1 MGQSNREA
9 TILSSEK
16 ARVPERAPLLTLILT
31 CTILAIWNY
40 NRGLN
45 LWAGY
50 NLGGAVMALMAL
62 TFLWSGRMR
71 IPAFPLWIGYAT
83 TLLHFVGGSLGAADS
98 GPGPFCFEG
107 MQPGEWLCADGVN
120 GMYHVHPWWDKV
132 VHGMNSASAAIAWS
146 FAWRRVSDH
155 NGWEISSRMIAGI
168 CFSLTVAIGMGYEVY
183 EFFGKVF
190 FYTIDQGGY
199 TNTVTDLISN
209 SLGAA
214 SGVAF
219 AFYCDPLNAKAPSV
233 GTTPLPWQ
241 ASLTLT
247 GTLPLTIV
255 AILLSLDMILLS
267 GMMVG
272 SDYDRVG
279 EVLLAS
285 VLISSLLVTAR
296 LAQQSQMKK
305 QEAE

>member
-1 MGQSNREA
+1 
-9 TILSSEK
+9 
-16 ARVPERAPLLTLILT
+16 
-31 CTILAIWNY
+31 
-40 NRGLN
+40 
-45 LWAGY
+45 
-50 NLGGAVMALMAL
+50 MALMAL

-98 GPGPFCFEG
+98 GPGPFCFDG

-132 VHGMNSASAAIAWS
+132 VHGMNSLSAAIAWS

-155 NGWEISSRMIAGI
+155 NGWGASSRMIAGI
-168 CFSLTVAIGMGYEVY
+168 CFSLTIAIGMVYEIY

-209 SLGAA
+209 AVGAA

-219 AFYCDPLNAKAPSV
+219 AFYCDPLNAKAPRVS
-233 GTTPLPWQ
+233 TTPLPWQ
-241 ASLTLT
+241 ASLTLI
-247 GTLPLTIV
+247 GTLPLMIV
-255 AILLSLDMILLS
+255 AILLSLDMVLLN
-267 GMMVG
+267 GALVD

-285 VLISSLLVTAR
+285 VLISSSLVAAR
-296 LAQQSQMKK
+296 LAQQSQLKK
-305 QEAE
+305 QEA